1 MITPED
7 LYNSYSRSPCEAA
20 LFLSDDLRGDT
31 TYAKGTP
38 LTMRRVVQFLKHVK
52 YPCVNNVPGFNDIIN
67 TGKNKLGLNFKFLQQ
82 LDVECFKEIQ
92 PNIRSGTSHSI
103 RNASDITRACLLTA
117 SGTQNQWHHRSSPE
131 YLEHFGENSLP
142 DCLMVLGPDLVP
154 NSVAQTGRAP
164 STDVAIPDTYAGMAC
179 LPGDGVGMAGT
190 FRGCMPPPA
199 GSEEEDPTCRSCQYC
214 PDEEPN
220 DPCCDRGNIVKY
232 TNECCG
238 APITSRIDFSYLI
251 SKTDNSNA
259 SIRPAKTYY
268 LFDVDS
274 LNTLTINIDPTI
286 SKNSIVY
293 SEERMGEIRDIVW
306 SLSIGEALSFRNNT
320 VSIYIG
326 GWPFTMS
333 SYAPYD
339 FKLRHVGILER
350 KIYGGYANLLDNT
363 GPNFNG
369 ILDDIFLDYFQS
381 INDWNY
387 ETSNIKDPPPSLTI
401 PRMRTISILLE
412 ATITKGASPVTNTQN
427 MVDRIKDLLWNGYG
441 VVLFSN
447 IGFPNTRDSQ
457 GLSYPD
463 RIWYTTYTIIG
474 YDDTKLEFDECVY
487 VLSCPWGNWI
497 TGGNPS
503 WGPLPTGCFLVTET
517 HLKCMLNYYPDREFY
532 GCRNQLPC
540 NPVLRDCDD
549 PEVISE
555 LSGCGNHGPRDKCE
569 PYFCSKQQRSTGL
582 VFALSMT
589 DNFGPQT
596 LRHQDF
602 YPISKI
608 KELIQEKT
616 LYYQNK

>member
-1 MITPED
+1 MLTSED
-7 LYNSYSRSPCEAA
+7 LYSSYSRSPCEA
-20 LFLSDDLRGDT
+20 LLLDDPLRGEIYSNT
-31 TYAKGTP
+31 AKGTP
-38 LTMRRVVQFLKHVK
+38 LNMRRVVQFLKHVK

-67 TGKNKLGLNFKFLQQ
+67 SGKNKLGLNFKFLQQ
-82 LDVECFKEIQ
+82 LDVECFTEIQ

-117 SGTQNQWHHRSSPE
+117 KGTQNEWHHRSSPE

-154 NSVAQTGRAP
+154 DSVAQIGRAP
-164 STDVAIPDTYAGMAC
+164 STDVTIPDTYAGMGC
-179 LPGDGVGMAGT
+179 LPGNSVGMAGT
-190 FRGCMPPPA
+190 LRTCMPAPDP
-199 GSEEEDPTCRSCQYC
+199 EDDPICRSCQYC
-214 PDEEPN
+214 PEDEPD
-220 DPCCDRGNIVKY
+220 DPCCDKNNIIKY
-232 TNECCG
+232 THECCG
-238 APITSRIDFSYLI
+238 APLTSRIDFSYLL
-251 SKTDNSNA
+251 SKTDNYNA
-259 SIRPAKTYY
+259 SIRPTKTYG

-274 LNTLTINIDPTI
+274 LNVLTENIR
-286 SKNSIVY
+286 NSVGY
-293 SEERMGEIRDIVW
+293 SVARAAEIQDILL
-306 SLSIGEALSFRNNT
+306 SLTVGQALSFKDNK
-320 VSIYIG
+320 VWIYIG
-326 GWPFTMS
+326 GLTS
-333 SYAPYD
+333 RTTSYAQYD

-369 ILDDIFLDYFQS
+369 VLDDIFLDYFQS

-387 ETSNIKDPPPSLTI
+387 AGSTIKDPPPSLTV

-412 ATITKGASPVTNTQN
+412 ASITKGNSPITNTQN

-503 WGPLPTGCFLVTET
+503 WGPLPPGCFLVTET

-532 GCRNQLPC
+532 ACRNLLPC

-549 PEVISE
+549 PTVIAE
-555 LSGCGNHGPRDKCE
+555 LSGCDNHGPRDKCE

-596 LRHQDF
+596 LKHQDF

-616 LYYQNK
+616 LYYQNR

>member
-7 LYNSYSRSPCEAA
+7 LYNSYSRSPCEPAS
-20 LFLSDDLRGDT
+20 FLSDDLRGDT

-52 YPCVNNVPGFNDIIN
+52 YPCINNAPGFNDIVN

-82 LDVECFKEIQ
+82 LDVECFTEIQ
-92 PNIRSGTSHSI
+92 PNIRSGTSHSV

-154 NSVAQTGRAP
+154 DAVAQTGRAP
-164 STDVAIPDTYAGMAC
+164 STDLTIPNTYAGMAC
-179 LPGDGVGMAGT
+179 LPGDGVGMAGA
-190 FRGCMPPPA
+190 FRGCITPPGANIPV
-199 GSEEEDPTCRSCQYC
+199 CRSCQFC
-214 PDEEPN
+214 PEDPPEPDN
-220 DPCCDRGNIVKY
+220 ACCHPGTIRYI
-232 TNECCG
+232 NECCG
-238 APITSRIDFSYLI
+238 APLTSRLDFSYLLSQI
-251 SKTDNSNA
+251 DNSNA
-259 SIRPAKTYY
+259 SVRPSKTFH

-274 LNTLTINIDPTI
+274 LSVLTEGV
-286 SKNSIVY
+286 SNSIPY
-293 SEERMGEIRDIVW
+293 SSERGDRIQNILF
-306 SLSIGEALSFRNNT
+306 SLVNGQALSFKNNT
-320 VSIYIG
+320 VWVYIG
-326 GWPFTMS
+326 GFPLRTA
-333 SYAPYD
+333 SYVQYD

-387 ETSNIKDPPPSLTI
+387 ADSTIKDPLPSLTI
-401 PRMRTISILLE
+401 PRMRTISILLD
-412 ATITKGASPVTNTQN
+412 AIINNGASPVTNTQN

-503 WGPLPTGCFLVTET
+503 WGPLPPGCFLVTET

-532 GCRNQLPC
+532 GCRSQLPC
-540 NPVLRDCDD
+540 NPVLKDCDD
-549 PEVISE
+549 PVVIRE
-555 LSGCGNHGPRDKCE
+555 LSGCGGHGPQDKCE

-589 DNFGPQT
+589 DNFGPQA
-596 LRHQDF
+596 LKHQDF
-602 YPISKI
+602 YPVSKI